1 LSGVLYC
8 YRRRME
14 YVWIE
19 CARVQVRGRAG
30 NPARAVNP
38 APASPASGGQARPG
52 LPVRAGRTAGYIHG
66 AASKQK
72 DRTDRA
78 YICGSGLVYLW
89 PFRVPTARSSLIAA
103 ACIAS
108 RPNSRARG
116 IRGGRRGAGAGA
128 GAGAGSHGDSEL
140 TGVPAPPRARELPI
154 RQERERERAEIT
166 GAPSAAA
173 PGKHQLNC
181 SPQRFFFFVIKEL

>member
-1 LSGVLYC
+1 MYGSSARGSKSEAGPVIRRAQLIRLQPRPRPAARHGRD
-8 YRRRME
+8 YRC
-14 YVWIE
+14 V
-19 CARVQVRGRAG
+19 
-30 NPARAVNP
+30 P
-38 APASPASGGQARPG
+38 
-52 LPVRAGRTAGYIHG
+52 AGRPDTYMEQQ
-66 AASKQK
+66 ASKQK

-128 GAGAGSHGDSEL
+128 GSHGDSEL

-154 RQERERERAEIT
+154 RQERESESEPRSRERR
-166 GAPSAAA
+166 APPRRGNTNSIAAR
-173 PGKHQLNC
+173 NV
-181 SPQRFFFFVIKEL
+181 FFFFVIKEL